1 MDGKFQEN
9 CGVFGIYSKAEDT
22 HHVRNNTPNAVD
34 DIYMG
39 IDFLQHRGQQYCGI
53 ASVKKEEI
61 KLTTHRGRVRDRFS
75 RQELDS
81 LSGNFGIGHVSLNDR
96 QPIKLESNLGNFAS
110 CFSGNIINSEELFR
124 DLKRRGHS
132 FSITSHIEL
141 ISKIIGEGKSLI
153 EGLNLLTERINGS
166 FSLLLLNK
174 DGIYAVRDPYGFKPL
189 ILGSGNGKYVVASE
203 SRAIESLDLEIERD
217 VKPGEIVL
225 INENGFITQKN
236 LPSERIAHCAFEWAY
251 IASIDSKIDGIY
263 VKEARSNLGEKLAQ
277 RDEKEG
283 GIDADCVS
291 PVPMSGIGHALGYH
305 KRSKLQYQDVFLYN
319 RYADRSYTLATQ
331 IARDR
336 MAKRKLSVIK
346 QAVGDKRIILCDD
359 SIVRGTQI
367 KDKVREL
374 KKGGAKEVHVRV
386 ACPPLM
392 HPCRYDISTR
402 TYKELAARSFIK
414 KGEIDSMEKLRKV
427 EEGIAKRINADSVK
441 YNTLDAFVNAI
452 GLSKEKLCL
461 TCWDGLLPTQKAAS
475 KPSSQAE
482 KISPIK

>member
-1 MDGKFQEN
+1 MKDLKIQEN
-9 CGVFGIYSKAEDT
+9 CGVFGIYTKGNC
-22 HHVRNNTPNAVD
+22 VN
-34 DIYMG
+34 DIYLG
-39 IDFLQHRGQQYCGI
+39 IDFLQHRGQEYCGI
-53 ASVKKEEI
+53 STVKDNKI
-61 KLTTHRGRVRDRFS
+61 NLITHHGRVGERFTEI
-75 RQELDS
+75 ELS
-81 LSGNFGIGHVSLNDR
+81 YLTGNFGIGHVSLKDR
-96 QPIKLESNLGNFAS
+96 QPIKLETNLGNFSS
-110 CFSGNIINSEELFR
+110 CFSGNIINEKDLFR
-124 DLKRRGHS
+124 DLKQRGHS
-132 FSITSHIEL
+132 FSTDSQIEL
-141 ISKIIGEGKSLI
+141 ISKIIGEGKTLI
-153 EGLNLLTERINGS
+153 EGISLLAERINGS

-203 SRAIESLDLEIERD
+203 SRAIESLNLEIERD

-225 INENGFITQKN
+225 INENGFNTQKN
-236 LPSERIAHCAFEWAY
+236 LPSKRIAHCGFEWAY

-283 GIDADCVS
+283 RIDADCVA

-305 KRSKLQYQDVFLYN
+305 KRAKLQYQDVFLYN

-331 IARDR
+331 AARDR
-336 MAKRKLSVIK
+336 MAKRKLSVIR
-346 QAVGDKRIILCDD
+346 QAVEGKSIILCDD

-402 TYKELAARSFIK
+402 TYKELAARAFIK
-414 KGEIDSMEKLRKV
+414 EGEIDSREKLSEV
-427 EEGIAKRINADSVK
+427 EKGIAERINADSVK
-441 YNTLDAFVNAI
+441 YNSLEDFVDAI
-452 GLSKEKLCL
+452 GLPKNKLCL
-461 TCWDGLLPTQKAAS
+461 TCWDGSMVTNKENKTQTQRVMKG
-475 KPSSQAE
+475 
-482 KISPIK
+482 